1 MTSRSRGE
9 EAEPVSA
16 VIRQM
21 TVGATLRAMGADDG
35 IVHQAATDGLLLTA
49 EPVSAAAASAKE

>member
-1 MTSRSRGE
+1 
-9 EAEPVSA
+9 

-49 EPVSAAAASAKE
+49 EPVSAAAASAKEEVDEGFRSKRRPF